1 MKLCILICLSV
12 FPLVSSAELLELQ
25 DEILS
30 QYRGQAAV
38 NVNAEAPTNL
48 SQASNS
54 AATLNIQNPSINP
67 LPSAGI
73 TMDINLQIQIDEIRW
88 VDSDGVGPNGSQGAV
103 TLRGFSAGHIENG
116 VLSPASIRGITLDV
130 DGNKGVV
137 IGVQQIGDQFGNGI
151 DINIDSIQI
160 N

>member
-1 MKLCILICLSV
+1 MKLTILICFSIL
-12 FPLVSSAELLELQ
+12 PLISSAELLELQ
-25 DEILS
+25 DDILS

-38 NVNAEAPTNL
+38 AVNAEAPTN
-48 SQASNS
+48 QAQATNS
-54 AATLNIQNPSINP
+54 AALNIQNPSINP

-151 DINIDSIQI
+151 DINIDSVQI

>member
-1 MKLCILICLSV
+1 MKLCILICLSIL
-12 FPLVSSAELLELQ
+12 PLISTAELLELQ

-38 NVNAEAPTNL
+38 SVNTETPTIP
-48 SQASNS
+48 SQATNS
-54 AATLNIQNPSINP
+54 AAALNLQTPTINP

-88 VDSDGVGPNGSQGAV
+88 VDSDGVGLNGSQGAV
-103 TLRGFSAGHIENG
+103 TLRGFSAGHIENN
-116 VLSPASIRGITLDV
+116 VLSPASIRGVTLDV

-151 DINIDSIQI
+151 DINIDSVQI

>member
-1 MKLCILICLSV
+1 MKLTILICL
-12 FPLVSSAELLELQ
+12 FILPLISSAELLELQ
-25 DEILS
+25 DEMLS

-38 NVNAEAPTNL
+38 TQNAEPPE
-48 SQASNS
+48 SQAQATNS
-54 AATLNIQNPSINP
+54 ASALIIQNPSVNT

-73 TMDINLQIQIDEIRW
+73 TMDINLQLQIDEIRW
-88 VDSDGVGPNGSQGAV
+88 VDSDGLGSNGSQGAII
-103 TLRGFSAGHIENG
+103 LKGFSAGHIENG

-151 DINIDSIQI
+151 DINIDSVQI

>member
-1 MKLCILICLSV
+1 MRLTILICLSV
-12 FPLVSSAELLELQ
+12 FPLISSAELLELQ

-38 NVNAEAPTNL
+38 SVNAEAPANQYQT
-48 SQASNS
+48 SNS
-54 AATLNIQNPSINP
+54 AALNIQTSTINP

>member
-1 MKLCILICLSV
+1 MKLTILVCLSI
-12 FPLVSSAELLELQ
+12 FPLISSAELLELQ

-30 QYRGQAAV
+30 QHRGQAVINLNTAP
-38 NVNAEAPTNL
+38 PTN
-48 SQASNS
+48 QPEATNS
-54 AATLNIQNPSINP
+54 ASALNIQNPSINP

-88 VDSDGVGPNGSQGAV
+88 VDSDGVGPSGSQGAV
-103 TLRGFSAGHIENG
+103 ILKGFSAGHIENN
-116 VLSPASIRGITLDV
+116 VLSPASIRGMTLDV
-130 DGNKGVV
+130 DGNQGVV
-137 IGVQQIGDQFGNGI
+137 IGVQKIGDQFGNGI

>member
-1 MKLCILICLSV
+1 MKLTILICLSIL
-12 FPLVSSAELLELQ
+12 PLISSAELLELK
-25 DEILS
+25 DEMLS

-38 NVNAEAPTNL
+38 TQNAEAPTN
-48 SQASNS
+48 QAQATNS
-54 AATLNIQNPSINP
+54 AALTIQNPSINP

-116 VLSPASIRGITLDV
+116 ILSPASIRGITLDV

-151 DINIDSIQI
+151 DINIDSVQI